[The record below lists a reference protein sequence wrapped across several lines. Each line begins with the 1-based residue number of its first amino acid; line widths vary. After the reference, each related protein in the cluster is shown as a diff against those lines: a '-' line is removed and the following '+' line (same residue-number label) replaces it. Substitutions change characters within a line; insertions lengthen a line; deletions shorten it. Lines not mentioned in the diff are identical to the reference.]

1 MNPAV
6 LTRLEQLELEWQQ
19 RLLRQPS
26 TGKADKKRGGV
37 GDPSSSPSARPEGRQ
52 QMIRQPLRR

>member
-6 LTRLEQLELEWQQ
+6 LTRLDQLEQEWQQ

-26 TGKADKKRGGV
+26 SGHAGMKKGV
-37 GDPSSSPSARPEGRQ
+37 ATPPRESPLPDPKVVNR
-52 QMIRQPLRR
+52 

>member
-6 LTRLEQLELEWQQ
+6 LTRLDQLELEWQQ

-26 TGKADKKRGGV
+26 SGKADKKEGGV
-37 GDPSSSPSARPEGRQ
+37 GAPSSSPLPDPKVVNR
-52 QMIRQPLRR
+52 

>member
-6 LTRLEQLELEWQQ
+6 LTRLDQLELEWQQ

-26 TGKADKKRGGV
+26 SGHADMKKGVATPPQLSPLPDPKAVNR
-37 GDPSSSPSARPEGRQ
+37 
-52 QMIRQPLRR
+52 

>member
-26 TGKADKKRGGV
+26 GAQPGMKKGV
-37 GDPSSSPSARPEGRQ
+37 ATPPRESPLPDPEVVNR
-52 QMIRQPLRR
+52 

>member
-6 LTRLEQLELEWQQ
+6 LTRLDQLELEWQQ

-26 TGKADKKRGGV
+26 SGKADKGGV
-37 GDPSSSPSARPEGRQ
+37 GDPTSSPSARPEGRD
-52 QMIRQPLRR
+52 QMVRQPVQW